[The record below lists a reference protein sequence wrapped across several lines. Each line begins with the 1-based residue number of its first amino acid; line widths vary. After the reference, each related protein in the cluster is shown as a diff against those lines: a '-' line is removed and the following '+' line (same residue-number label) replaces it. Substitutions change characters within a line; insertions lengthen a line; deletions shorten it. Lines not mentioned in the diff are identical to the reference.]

1 LPIRL
6 ALVCEL
12 DNGDDRYLLIAG
24 DDMCIVQRYIR
35 FILVC
40 ALIAS
45 VSACSPLS
53 ARRVSPSLGM
63 AAPDFTLPKLDGG
76 TVQLAG
82 QRGRVVIVNFWASW
96 CGPCVN
102 ETPRLVAWYQQHHD
116 SGLVVLGVDS
126 LYLDS
131 RASVADFVHKS
142 KVSYPI
148 LLDGEG
154 DVSKQWRAQQLPR
167 SYVVDRSGVIR
178 FMRIGELTNDDLTA
192 QVLPLLGKHG

>member
-1 LPIRL
+1 MPIRISP
-6 ALVCEL
+6 VCEL
-12 DNGDDRYLLIAG
+12 DNGDDRKLLVTG
-24 DDMCIVQRYIR
+24 DDMCIVQRSIR

-40 ALIAS
+40 VLTAV

-53 ARRVSPSLGM
+53 ARSVAPSLGT

-76 TVQLAG
+76 TAQLAS
-82 QRGRVVIVNFWASW
+82 QRGRVVVVNFWASW
-96 CGPCVN
+96 CGPCVS
-102 ETPRLVAWYQQHHD
+102 ETPRLVQWYERYRD

-131 RASVADFVHKS
+131 RPSVADFVQKS

-154 DVSKQWRAQQLPR
+154 TVSKQWRAQQLPR
-167 SYVVDRSGVIR
+167 SYVVDRSGVVR
-178 FMRIGELTNDDLTA
+178 FMRIGELTTDDLTA